1 MAGLQ
6 ANALRIVLVGR
17 TGCGKSATANTIL
30 GKKEFDSRIS
40 AMSVTKSCG
49 KASRAWKGRDLV
61 VVDTPGL
68 FDTKVSLET
77 TCEEIA
83 KCVLYSCPGPH
94 AIILILQLGRFTD
107 EEHSTVEL
115 IKAIFGER
123 AMKHMIVLFTRKD
136 MLEKDQKLSDF
147 IKESEERLQTIIK
160 ESGNRHCTFNNE
172 SLDEAEKEA
181 QVQELVQLI
190 EAMVRENGG
199 AHFSDPI
206 YEDIAE
212 KQRRL
217 EEALEK
223 IYAEKS
229 KTEKLVKELYA
240 QQKISKQEMEKQMM
254 SLKEKY
260 DEQSETTKEEG
271 EKYIFTRIFSMI
283 LKALLNLK
291 HTIWK

>member
-68 FDTKVSLET
+68 FDTKESLET

-94 AIILILQLGRFTD
+94 AIILILQLNRYSK
-107 EEHSTVEL
+107 EEQDTVEL

-123 AMKHMIVLFTRKD
+123 AMKHMIILFTRKED
-136 MLEKDQKLSDF
+136 LKGQDLSTFIATSQKCL
-147 IKESEERLQTIIK
+147 KTIIA
-160 ESGNRHCTFNNE
+160 ECELRCCTFENRDA
-172 SLDEAEKEA
+172 DEAKKEA
-181 QVQELVQLI
+181 QVQELVELI
-190 EAMVRENGG
+190 ETMVQENGG
-199 AHFSDPI
+199 AHFSDPLF
-206 YEDIAE
+206 EDTAE
-212 KQRRL
+212 KLRRL
-217 EEALEK
+217 EEALKK
-223 IYAEKS
+223 IRAD
-229 KTEKLVKELYA
+229 
-240 QQKISKQEMEKQMM
+240 QSKQEKEVEQLGIQKKISMKEMEGRKK
-254 SLKEKY
+254 SIKERSDKRFK
-260 DEQSETTKEEG
+260 TTKEKG
-271 EKYIFTRIFSMI
+271 EKSIFTNIYKQI
-283 LKALLNLK
+283 LSILSK
-291 HTIWK
+291 IWPRFRD